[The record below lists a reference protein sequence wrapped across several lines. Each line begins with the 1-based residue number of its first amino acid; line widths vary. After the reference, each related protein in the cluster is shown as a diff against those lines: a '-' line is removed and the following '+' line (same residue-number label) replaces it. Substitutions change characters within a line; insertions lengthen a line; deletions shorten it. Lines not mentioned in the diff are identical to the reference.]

1 MATKPSNL
9 IYGLDDRPPT
19 LILLTLAFQHILLIS
34 STLVLPM
41 VLVSGLGLGSGM
53 VGAVVSMSMI
63 ACGAGTI
70 LQSMRLPY
78 IGSGYLCPNVCGP
91 NFFAAS
97 VNAAWLGGL
106 PLMRGMTIV
115 AGLFEILCAR
125 FIPRLAFLFPPEIT
139 GLVVLMVGVN
149 LIPVSTSKFMDINYA
164 GEPINYLSLAIAVI
178 TLFSVVALNIWG
190 STRIRLYAMLIGMA
204 AGYSLSFLF
213 GLMSASDYANV
224 SSAAWIGIPH
234 YDGMFSIAFDW
245 SLLPTFLIVSLTG
258 TLKSFGNLVIAE
270 KFNDDDWRSP
280 NTSKIS
286 NGLVADG
293 LALSF
298 SGLIGGM
305 ASDTSSSNVALSGAS
320 GATSRYIGF
329 ATGALFLILGFSPKI
344 SSVLS
349 IMPPAVGGSILV
361 FSVCMMVVTG
371 LKIIVSSNL
380 DMRRTFVVGIPL
392 CFGLSLNIMPALYV
406 QVPAWIRPL
415 FESSLSLTT
424 TIAIILTLILRIGS
438 EPKAIKP

>member
-1 MATKPSNL
+1 MAKKPSNL
-9 IYGLDDRPPT
+9 IYGLDDRPPN
-19 LILLTLAFQHILLIS
+19 LVLLALAFQHILLIS

-41 VLVSGLGLGSGM
+41 VLVSGLGLGAGVIS
-53 VGAVVSMSMI
+53 AVVSMSMI
-63 ACGAGTI
+63 ACGVGTM
-70 LQSMRLPY
+70 LQSMRLPF

-115 AGLFEILCAR
+115 AGLFEVICAR

-149 LIPVSTSKFMDINYA
+149 LIPVSTSKFMDINFA
-164 GEPINYLSLAIAVI
+164 GEPINYLSFAIATI
-178 TLFSVVALNIWG
+178 TLSTVVALNVWG
-190 STRIRLYAMLIGMA
+190 SMRIRLYAMLIGMA
-204 AGYSLSFLF
+204 AGYFLSFLF
-213 GLMSASDYANV
+213 GLMTASDYYSV
-224 SSAAWIGIPH
+224 SSAPWFGVPH
-234 YDGMFSIAFDW
+234 YDGMFDIAFDW

-329 ATGALFLILGFSPKI
+329 ATGAIFLILGFSPKI
-344 SSVLS
+344 GSALG
-349 IMPPAVGGSILV
+349 IMPAAVGGSILV

-371 LKIIVSSNL
+371 LKIIVSANL
-380 DMRRTFVVGIPL
+380 DMRRTFVVGIAL

-415 FESSLSLTT
+415 FESSLSLAT
-424 TIAIILTLILRIGS
+424 TIAMILTLILRIGS
-438 EPKAIKP
+438 EPKVIKP